1 MRIAAI
7 ILIVLGVLGLLVG
20 GFRVAYPDKVI
31 DAGPIDVSV
40 TKHKDVPIP
49 PILGGV
55 ALALGIGLLVA
66 GKND

>member
-1 MRIAAI
+1 MRPAAI
-7 ILIVLGVLGLLVG
+7 VLIVLGVLGLLVG

-40 TKHKDVPIP
+40 TKHKEVPVP
-49 PILGGV
+49 PILGAV

>member
-66 GKND
+66 GKRD

>member
-1 MRIAAI
+1 MRPSAI
-7 ILIVLGVLGLLVG
+7 VLIVLGVLGLLVG

-40 TKHKDVPIP
+40 TKHKEVPVP
-49 PILGGV
+49 PILGAV